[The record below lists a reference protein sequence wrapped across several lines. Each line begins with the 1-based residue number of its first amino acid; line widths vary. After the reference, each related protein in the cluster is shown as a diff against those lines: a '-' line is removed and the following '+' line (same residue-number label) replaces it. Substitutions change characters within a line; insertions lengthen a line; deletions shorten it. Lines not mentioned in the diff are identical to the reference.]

1 MLGTF
6 PKAFSQAET
15 SQWYFPHLQPPKC
28 AIYQAAT
35 SKVYSSRSARPPV
48 QAEQRSVPIAACG
61 ASECLT

>member
-35 SKVYSSRSARPPV
+35 SKVYSSRSARPLFK
-48 QAEQRSVPIAACG
+48 RSSARSPLQPAAPQN
-61 ASECLT
+61 A